1 MYCKDNTYIIAF
13 SLYHSMSLKR
23 QTSFSDG
30 ACEASEE
37 EGLLISCE
45 MSFFVFSG
53 FKRRDIR
60 QKAHIIK
67 MTLRQRAGH
76 AMSIRYITL

>member
-37 EGLLISCE
+37 EGFLISCE
-45 MSFFVFSG
+45 MSLLCVFWIQEERHTTEST
-53 FKRRDIR
+53 
-60 QKAHIIK
+60 IK